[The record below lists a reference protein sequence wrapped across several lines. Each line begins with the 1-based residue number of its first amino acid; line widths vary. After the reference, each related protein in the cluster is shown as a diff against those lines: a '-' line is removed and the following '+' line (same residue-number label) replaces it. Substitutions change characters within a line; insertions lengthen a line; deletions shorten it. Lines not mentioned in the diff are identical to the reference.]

1 MHEGRRPDV
10 DAQLIATLRR
20 LRELSGLSQKAVAER
35 LDWHDSKI
43 FRIETGRTHLT
54 RTTCG

>member
-1 MHEGRRPDV
+1 M